1 MYLVRVRWLGLA
13 LLIAGCGDN
22 ASPCDYTE
30 SDDVANAS
38 SAERSVGPKGVT
50 GVSNVCGS
58 VDPGHYD
65 AASQIVDVDRY
76 RFSVAADGQILV
88 RLAADL
94 DATVL
99 SHLAVRVFD
108 TAANPTLLADIPLAG
123 DHGAQLVQ
131 LAAGDY
137 DLVVTG
143 QAIGDPSGAIAYRV
157 QLVADLHCDQ
167 STDTPY
173 QESADDN
180 DAISIDFTKTPAVSA
195 MGGTIEATGL
205 VSTANNALHIAGT
218 TDATP
223 HTDSYDDRDSFAIH
237 TDSST
242 NELAVRLDWTDA
254 AADLDFYLFD
264 PQLDTIAAGDLG
276 ASGAQEIRAFTVA
289 PNSDYVLW
297 VGSYKG
303 SHAPAT
309 YDVTMCGTHFFH

>member
-30 SDDVANAS
+30 SDDVANGAT
-38 SAERSVGPKGVT
+38 AERSVGLT
-50 GVSNVCGS
+50 GVSNVCGE

-65 AASQIVDVDRY
+65 TATSTVDVDRY
-76 RFSVAADGQILV
+76 RFNVAADGQILV
-88 RLAADL
+88 RIAADA

-99 SHLAVRVFD
+99 THLAARIFD
-108 TAANPTLLADIPLAG
+108 TAANATLLADIPLAG
-123 DHGAQLVQ
+123 DHGAQLVN

-143 QAIGDPSGAIAYRV
+143 QATGDPSGSIAYRV
-157 QLVADLHCDQ
+157 QLVADLHCDRA
-167 STDTPY
+167 TDTPY
-173 QESADDN
+173 QESSDDN
-180 DAISIDFTKTPAVSA
+180 DAIAVDFTKTPAVTA
-195 MGGTIEATGL
+195 MSGTPESTGL
-205 VSTANNALHIAGT
+205 VSTASNTLHIAG
-218 TDATP
+218 ATEATQ

-237 TDSST
+237 TDDTT
-242 NELAVRLDWTDA
+242 NELAVRLDWADA

-264 PQLDTIAAGDLG
+264 TNLATIAAGDLG
-276 ASGAQEIRAFTVA
+276 GNGAQEIRAFTVS
-289 PNSDYVLW
+289 PNTDYVLW

-303 SHAPAT
+303 SHAPVT